1 MKLHTHLRSL
11 KPDDLFIEDLQ
22 DLLVNLEFCHMCYKS
37 FGNCRNDE
45 CDDIFA
51 YLLKLNPH
59 FQSLRTLT
67 RRLYEI
73 RSLNIGIMEF
83 NLILQALNQN
93 RTKPQVKLEET
104 YKKQQKIMEIMR
116 KDIQHMQRME
126 DMKRKVE
133 VENSM
138 RAKARE
144 QRFQNLSRTT
154 FG

>member
-1 MKLHTHLRSL
+1 MKKKRNYLFNLLRCTEQCKVQPFWALKLHTHLRSL

-67 RRLYEI
+67 RRLYDI
-73 RSLNIGIMEF
+73 RSINIWIMEI
-83 NLILQALNQN
+83 NLILQGGCL
-93 RTKPQVKLEET
+93 TSL
-104 YKKQQKIMEIMR
+104 
-116 KDIQHMQRME
+116 
-126 DMKRKVE
+126 KRFIAVDSLKVNKN
-133 VENSM
+133 VNI
-138 RAKARE
+138 
-144 QRFQNLSRTT
+144 F
-154 FG
+154 

>member
-73 RSLNIGIMEF
+73 RSINIWIMEI
-83 NLILQALNQN
+83 NLILQGGCL
-93 RTKPQVKLEET
+93 TSL
-104 YKKQQKIMEIMR
+104 
-116 KDIQHMQRME
+116 
-126 DMKRKVE
+126 KRFIAVDSLKVY
-133 VENSM
+133 
-138 RAKARE
+138 
-144 QRFQNLSRTT
+144 
-154 FG
+154 